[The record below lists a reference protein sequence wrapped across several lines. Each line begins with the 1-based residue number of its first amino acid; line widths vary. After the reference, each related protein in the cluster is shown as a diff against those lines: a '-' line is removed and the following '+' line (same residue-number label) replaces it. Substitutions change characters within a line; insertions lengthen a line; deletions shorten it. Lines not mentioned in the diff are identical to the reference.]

1 MSKPYGET
9 DNRLHARPAI
19 QDARAETHPAI
30 ATDQSPDLY
39 DPRRA
44 TGIGWIGEDTTDDG
58 VSIPSREAARRK
70 AEGTRRYYSAQNL
83 IAREERRADAE
94 INRRKAVAD
103 YEGGMSLGRTAQKY
117 SVNPRTIISWAA
129 MFRPADTPPRRPDR
143 SKTEKIM
150 IDYTDA
156 NTGVGL
162 AQGTGGS
169 MSDAHVRFATR
180 RLEREI
186 VKGLALRGLA
196 PLPYRREVAA

>member
-1 MSKPYGET
+1 MKDQHGEAHT
-9 DNRLHARPAI
+9 ELHARPAI
-19 QDARAETHPAI
+19 SDARAETHPAI
-30 ATDQSPDLY
+30 ATDQSADLY
-39 DPRRA
+39 DPSGTTR
-44 TGIGWIGEDTTDDG
+44 TDWIGEDTTDDG
-58 VSIPSREAARRK
+58 VSIPSRETTSRQKDA
-70 AEGTRRYYSAQNL
+70 TRRYYSAQNL
-83 IAREERRADAE
+83 IAREERKADAE

-143 SKTEKIM
+143 SKTEKIV

-156 NTGVGL
+156 STGVGL

-180 RLEREI
+180 RLEKAI
-186 VKGLALRGLA
+186 VALQRKRGWQTFTYA
-196 PLPYRREVAA
+196 TEA

>member
-1 MSKPYGET
+1 MSKTHGQAHHGLR
-9 DNRLHARPAI
+9 DRPKLPNAGV
-19 QDARAETHPAI
+19 ASHPAI
-30 ATDQSPDLY
+30 ATDQSADVY

-44 TGIGWIGEDTTDDG
+44 TGVAEVGRDATDDG
-58 VSIPSREAARRK
+58 VSVSSRETTSRQKEA
-70 AEGTRRYYSAQNL
+70 TRRYYSAQNL
-83 IAREERRADAE
+83 IAREERKADAE

-129 MFRPADTPPRRPDR
+129 QFRPADTPPRRPDR
-143 SKTEKIM
+143 SKTEKIV

-156 NTGVGL
+156 NTGIGL

-180 RLEREI
+180 RLEKAI
-186 VKGLALRGLA
+186 VALQRKRGWQTFTYA
-196 PLPYRREVAA
+196 TEV

>member
-1 MSKPYGET
+1 MSNPHGQAHHG
-9 DNRLHARPAI
+9 LHARPAI
-19 QDARAETHPAI
+19 QDARVETHPAI
-30 ATDQSPDLY
+30 ATDQSPNVY

-44 TGIGWIGEDTTDDG
+44 TGIAEVGTDATDNG
-58 VSIPSREAARRK
+58 ISVSSRETTSRQKEA
-70 AEGTRRYYSAQNL
+70 TRRYYSAQNL
-83 IAREERRADAE
+83 ISREERKADAE

-143 SKTEKIM
+143 SKTEKIV

-180 RLEREI
+180 RLEKAI
-186 VKGLALRGLA
+186 IALQRKRGWQTFTYA
-196 PLPYRREVAA
+196 KEA

>member
-1 MSKPYGET
+1 MSNKHGQAHHG
-9 DNRLHARPAI
+9 LHARPAI
-19 QDARAETHPAI
+19 SDARAETHPAI
-30 ATDQSPDLY
+30 ATDQSADIY

-44 TGIGWIGEDTTDDG
+44 TGIAEAGTDTTDDG
-58 VSIPSREAARRK
+58 VSVPPREAARRQ

-143 SKTEKIM
+143 SKTEKIV
-150 IDYTDA
+150 IDYADA

-162 AQGTGGS
+162 AQGAGGS

-180 RLEREI
+180 RLEKAI
-186 VKGLALRGLA
+186 VALQRKRMMPTFTYA
-196 PLPYRREVAA
+196 KEA

>member
-1 MSKPYGET
+1 MSNKHGET
-9 DNRLHARPAI
+9 HHGLHARPAI
-19 QDARAETHPAI
+19 SDARVETHPAI
-30 ATDQSPDLY
+30 ATDQSADLY

-44 TGIGWIGEDTTDDG
+44 TGIAEAGTDTTNDG
-58 VSIPSREAARRK
+58 VSVPPREAARRK

-83 IAREERRADAE
+83 IAREERRAEAE
-94 INRRKAVAD
+94 VNRRKAVAD

-143 SKTEKIM
+143 SKTEKIV
-150 IDYTDA
+150 IDYADA

-180 RLEREI
+180 RLEKAI
-186 VKGLALRGLA
+186 IALQRKRGWQTFTYA
-196 PLPYRREVAA
+196 TEA

>member
-1 MSKPYGET
+1 M
-9 DNRLHARPAI
+9 DNQHGQAHTGLRDRPAI
-19 QDARAETHPAI
+19 SNAGAASHPAI
-30 ATDQSPDLY
+30 ATNESPDLY
-39 DPRRA
+39 DPSRA
-44 TGIGWIGEDTTDDG
+44 AGAEAPRGDAADDR
-58 VSIPSREAARRK
+58 VPVPSREAARRQ

-129 MFRPADTPPRRPDR
+129 MFRPADALPRRPDR
-143 SKTEKIM
+143 SKTEKIV
-150 IDYTDA
+150 IDYADA

-180 RLEREI
+180 RLEKAI
-186 VKGLALRGLA
+186 IALQRKRGWQTFTYA
-196 PLPYRREVAA
+196 KEA

>member
-1 MSKPYGET
+1 MIS
-9 DNRLHARPAI
+9 
-19 QDARAETHPAI
+19 
-30 ATDQSPDLY
+30 
-39 DPRRA
+39 
-44 TGIGWIGEDTTDDG
+44 
-58 VSIPSREAARRK
+58 
-70 AEGTRRYYSAQNL
+70 
-83 IAREERRADAE
+83 REERKADAE

-143 SKTEKIM
+143 SKTEKIV
-150 IDYTDA
+150 IDYADA

-180 RLEREI
+180 RLEKAI
-186 VKGLALRGLA
+186 IALQRKRGWQTFTYA
-196 PLPYRREVAA
+196 KEA